1 MKDDNDIEKKLEAA
15 SAAVTAQEEEKST
28 RRNLKGRPAKVIAFI
43 AICFSLYQLITGYY
57 PLIAMYQ
64 RLIHV
69 IFGFSLI
76 FLIFP
81 LSAKQRKDRLSWDG
95 YLLVGL
101 LLYISYYV
109 VTHFIARADQV
120 GLEPPLYELVLGGIL
135 ILLTL
140 EASRR
145 TTGWSLAIF
154 CVGSLIYALFGEWL
168 PDVLGHP
175 NYSIERIV
183 SGLFMTTEGI
193 YGSLTGIAATFI
205 FLFVLFGTFMQE
217 SGAGSFFFGLASSLF
232 GHVRGGPAKIAV
244 VASSLFGMISGS
256 AMANVSAVGQIT
268 IPMMKRAGYK
278 PHFAAAVESASGVGG
293 QFMPPVMGGSVF
305 LMMEIL
311 GVSYYAICKAA
322 VLSAILYYVAIFF
335 IVDFEA
341 VKYNLKGQPKSEC
354 PKFKEVFKQGFHFI
368 IPPAVLVY
376 LLMYSHVTESRAAFW
391 AILSVPLASFLRK
404 STRMSMKQ
412 ILRALERGAM
422 GFLPIAGVVVA
433 CNILVGMITLTGL
446 GLQISSILIELSGN
460 SLFWLLFLTM
470 IASLILG
477 LGLPIIVSYLVLAV
491 LVAPALTQMGVD
503 PLAAHLF
510 IFFFALVSDLTPP
523 VAPGAFVA
531 AGIAG
536 ADMMRTAWMACRLGL
551 VVYILPYM
559 FVYNNA
565 LLLKGELQDI
575 LLSAITA
582 FIGVYALACGIQ
594 GYMLRPTRI
603 HERILLFVAA
613 LALIKPGWMSDLV
626 GLAILVSLLFL
637 QKPTFLMDLI
647 KRFKSPAPEMKS
659 GL

>member
-1 MKDDNDIEKKLEAA
+1 MNPTTEIERKIDEASRA
-15 SAAVTAQEEEKST
+15 LVAQEEEKGA
-28 RRNLKGRPAKVIAFI
+28 RRRLKGTSGKVVA
-43 AICFSLYQLITGYY
+43 AVAVSFSLFQLATGYF

-64 RLIHV
+64 RLLHV

-76 FLIFP
+76 FLLCPLFP
-81 LSAKQRKDRLSWDG
+81 RQRRDRLSGDG
-95 YLLVGL
+95 LLFVGL
-101 LLYISYYV
+101 LLFISYYV
-109 VTHFIARADQV
+109 ATHFIARADQV
-120 GLEPPLYELVLGGIL
+120 GLEPPLFELVLGGIL

-145 TTGWSLAIF
+145 TTGWSLPIF
-154 CVGSLIYALFGEWL
+154 CLVSLLYARFGEWL

-175 NYSIERIV
+175 NYSVERII

-193 YGSLTGIAATFI
+193 YGALTGIAATFI

-217 SGAGSFFFGLASSLF
+217 SGAGTFFFGLASSLF

-268 IPMMKRAGYK
+268 IPMMKKAGYK
-278 PHFAAAVESASGVGG
+278 PHFAGAVESASGVGG

-311 GVSYYAICKAA
+311 GVSYGAICKAA
-322 VLSAILYYVAIFF
+322 LLSAVLYYVAIFF

-341 VKYNLKGQPKSEC
+341 VKYGLKGQPRAEC
-354 PKFKEVFKQGFHFI
+354 PKFGEVFKQGFHFL

-376 LLMYSHVTESRAAFW
+376 FLMFAHVTESRAAFF
-391 AILSVPLASFLRK
+391 AIVSVVLASYLRK
-404 STRMSMKQ
+404 STRMGFRK
-412 ILRALERGAM
+412 ILRALERGAL

-565 LLLKGELQDI
+565 LLLKGDWGEI
-575 LLSAITA
+575 LLSTA
-582 FIGVYALACGIQ
+582 TAVLGVYALACGIQ
-594 GYMLRPTRI
+594 GYMFRPARI
-603 HERILLFVAA
+603 YERVLFFLAA
-613 LALIKPGWMSDLV
+613 LGLIKPGWMSDLA
-626 GLAILVSLLFL
+626 GLAILVFLAILHRPRALFDIL
-637 QKPTFLMDLI
+637 
-647 KRFKSPAPEMKS
+647 KRPKAAAAEMKGGS
-659 GL
+659 

>member
-1 MKDDNDIEKKLEAA
+1 MKNSADIEQTLLAAEEAI
-15 SAAVTAQEEEKST
+15 TAQEEEKST
-28 RRNLKGRPAKVIAFI
+28 RRILKGTSGKAISFI
-43 AICFSLYQLITGYY
+43 AICFSVFQLATGYF

-64 RLIHV
+64 RIIHV
-69 IFGFSLI
+69 IFGFTLI
-76 FLIFP
+76 FLLFP
-81 LSAKQRKDRLSWDG
+81 FSTRQRRDRLSWDG
-95 YLLVGL
+95 FLLVGL
-101 LLYISYYV
+101 LLYISYFV

-120 GLEPPLYELVLGGIL
+120 GLEPPIYELFLGGVL
-135 ILLTL
+135 IFLTL

-175 NYSIERIV
+175 NYSIERII

-193 YGSLTGIAATFI
+193 YGSLTGIASTFI

-217 SGAGSFFFGLASSLF
+217 SGAGTFFFGLASSLF

-268 IPMMKRAGYK
+268 IPMMKKAGYK
-278 PHFAAAVESASGVGG
+278 PHFAAAVEAASGVGG

-311 GVSYYAICKAA
+311 GVSYGAICKAA
-322 VLSAILYYVAIFF
+322 VLSAILYYVAIFI

-341 VKYNLKGQPKSEC
+341 VKYNLKGQPKSLC
-354 PKFKEVFKQGFHFI
+354 PKFSQVFKDGFHFI
-368 IPPAVLVY
+368 IPPAILVY

-391 AILSVPLASFLRK
+391 AILSVPLVSFLRK
-404 STRMSMKQ
+404 STRMSPRK
-412 ILRALERGAM
+412 IVRALERGAL

-460 SLFWLLFLTM
+460 SLFWLLFLSM

-536 ADMMRTAWMACRLGL
+536 ADMMKTAWMACRLGL

-565 LLLKGELQDI
+565 LLQKGDLGDI
-575 LLSAITA
+575 LLSSATA

-594 GYMLRPTRI
+594 GYMFRPARI
-603 HERILLFVAA
+603 YERVLFFVAA
-613 LALIKPGWMSDLV
+613 LLLIKPGWISDLV
-626 GLAILVSLLFL
+626 GLGILVFL
-637 QKPTFLMDLI
+637 VFVQRPTFIPDLF
-647 KRFKSPAPEMKS
+647 KRLKGPALERK
-659 GL
+659 GDG